1 MLILDLFSKSE
12 PQWQRTKSYFGK
24 PWIGCQLHGFGRN
37 MGLYGQIMN
46 VTLSLIDALESP
58 DSLVGFRLTME
69 GQEENEIIY
78 DLLLVQAWSAEP
90 IEIKAYFE
98 NGVSGRYAGNHSVPR
113 ELYTAWDMMR
123 TTAYHNTNLTTRAVA
138 KPIFELSPDIK
149 GLLYRAGNHGTTMNY
164 DDSILIKVWSL
175 FMDERKKELILWMN
189 PAYQYDMLDITRQ
202 LLGNAF
208 TAAYSDLM
216 QS

>member
-24 PWIGCQLHGFGRN
+24 PWIGCQLHDFGRN

-98 NGVSGRYAGNHSVPR
+98 NGVSGRYAGNHSSLVSC
-113 ELYTAWDMMR
+113 
-123 TTAYHNTNLTTRAVA
+123 TR
-138 KPIFELSPDIK
+138 L
-149 GLLYRAGNHGTTMNY
+149 GT
-164 DDSILIKVWSL
+164 
-175 FMDERKKELILWMN
+175 
-189 PAYQYDMLDITRQ
+189 
-202 LLGNAF
+202 
-208 TAAYSDLM
+208 
-216 QS
+216 